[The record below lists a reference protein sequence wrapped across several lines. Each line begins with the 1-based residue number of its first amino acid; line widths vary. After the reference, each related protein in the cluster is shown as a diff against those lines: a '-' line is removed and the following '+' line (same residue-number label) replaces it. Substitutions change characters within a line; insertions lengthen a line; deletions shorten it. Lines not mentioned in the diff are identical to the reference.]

1 MGEIA
6 PLPQIIQVIQIVIN
20 RKLSGSPQ
28 PAVDILNGNSLVGII
43 LKKLNNFLPM

>member
-20 RKLSGSPQ
+20 RKLPGFPQ
-28 PAVDILNGNSLVGII
+28 TAVDILNGNSLVGII
-43 LKKLNNFLPM
+43 LKKPDNFLLM